1 MFPKRFNFVLN
12 YIRIEFFVTSRLR
25 EKNKTYVLFITK
37 KKPTVF
43 YVWLMNTCL
52 QKQTRMHLY
61 MDFNLPVLFSIGLSR
76 SQSTFSNMLQEDK
89 NILNIM
95 YFLVICRVRL
105 KYRHTWLT
113 LVLVWFGFGFS
124 DSCSSCQNG
133 HVATCRLESG
143 FSIFLRQ

>member
-1 MFPKRFNFVLN
+1 
-12 YIRIEFFVTSRLR
+12 
-25 EKNKTYVLFITK
+25 
-37 KKPTVF
+37 
-43 YVWLMNTCL
+43 MNTCL

-76 SQSTFSNMLQEDK
+76 SQSTFSNMLQENK

-113 LVLVWFGFGFS
+113 LVLVWFGFGCS
-124 DSCSSCQNG
+124 DSCFSCQNG

-143 FSIFLRQ
+143 FSIFLRQWAISYTCIHKQKNKYLIQLACPSTFLDSI